1 MTDLDKVIAAC
12 EIAQRAVKRRK
23 AQAFTAEEEPII
35 LQGLAS
41 VPSLLLSLINR
52 DEQLEDRSYTD
63 HAGALCEFSHR
74 TGSMSGL

>member
-23 AQAFTAEEEPII
+23 AQAFTAAEEPII

-41 VPSLLLSLINR
+41 VPSLLLSLINK
-52 DEQLEDRSYTD
+52 EQQHEDRSYTD
-63 HAGALCEFSHR
+63 H
-74 TGSMSGL
+74 TGTLG

>member
-12 EIAQRAVKRRK
+12 EVAERAVKRRK

-41 VPSLLLSLINR
+41 VPSLLLSLLNK
-52 DEQLEDRSYTD
+52 EQQHEDRGYTD
-63 HAGALCEFSHR
+63 H
-74 TGSMSGL
+74 TGTLG